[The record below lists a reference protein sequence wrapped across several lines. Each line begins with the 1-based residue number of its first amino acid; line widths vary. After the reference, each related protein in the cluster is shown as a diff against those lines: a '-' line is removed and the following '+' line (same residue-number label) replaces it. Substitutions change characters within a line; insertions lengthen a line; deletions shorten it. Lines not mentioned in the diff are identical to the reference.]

1 MSCTSQIRHIS
12 EVCYPWLL
20 SVWVKTPILRDS
32 EILISSACLPLVDPT
47 VFDELSRDRVT
58 LLACPEREGATYY
71 GKIASIFRSS
81 KLRKLIVATIDGSP
95 HCFTLH
101 ASVNEAEY
109 ILGERI
115 DREHYVLSSG
125 KLKRI
130 NPDTVRVAR
139 YLSLVDEILS
149 RDPSVIDELSKLSEE
164 YKMARKLYKGG

>member
-1 MSCTSQIRHIS
+1 MSCIDKARRIG
-12 EVCYPWLL
+12 EICYPWLL

-47 VFDELSRDRVT
+47 VFDELSRNRVT

-81 KLRKLIVATIDGSP
+81 KPRKLIVATIDGSP

-109 ILGERI
+109 ILGERM
-115 DREHYVLSSG
+115 DREHYVLSG
-125 KLKRI
+125 GRLRRI
-130 NPDTVRVAR
+130 NPDAVRIAR
-139 YLSLVDEILS
+139 YLSLVDDIIS
-149 RDPSVIDELSKLSEE
+149 RDPSIINELSKLSEE